1 MRKGIIVGTLL
12 IVFVTIMLPIT
23 SLAESNSAT
32 ERIEKQQIFL
42 KEIQE
47 NISPKAWEPTCILRL
62 LLWLRNVVLFGGIL
76 IIIKIV
82 KNLFNTSSLSTL
94 S

>member
-1 MRKGIIVGTLL
+1 MRKGIIAGTLL

-23 SLAESNSAT
+23 SLADSNSAT

-47 NISPKAWEPTCILRL
+47 NISPKEWEPTFILRL
-62 LLWLRNVVLFGGIL
+62 LLWLRNVLLFGVFL
-76 IIIKIV
+76 IIIKTV
-82 KNLFNTSSLSTL
+82 KNLFNISSLST
-94 S
+94 SN